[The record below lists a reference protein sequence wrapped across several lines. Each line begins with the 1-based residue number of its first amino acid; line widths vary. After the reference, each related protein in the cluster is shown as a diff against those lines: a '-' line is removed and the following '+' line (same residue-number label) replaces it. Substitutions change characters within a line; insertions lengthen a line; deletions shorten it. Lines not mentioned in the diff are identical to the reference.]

1 MPKLPLRRHPG
12 LQSGDHPLAS
22 CGAALAVQE
31 GAAGAGE
38 EASPSIASLAAQL
51 AGCRVNL
58 NVGAET
64 CPIAEEAVVGSH
76 LVLSEWASRGICRRS
91 ILLLKLRAQFPG
103 CWKLLEGYNSGQL
116 CR

>member
-12 LQSGDHPLAS
+12 LQLGDHPLAS

-31 GAAGAGE
+31 GAAGVGE

-51 AGCRVNL
+51 LAAELDL
-58 NVGAET
+58 NIGAET

-76 LVLSEWASRGICRRS
+76 LVLSELGFQGDLQKINITSEVEGAIPR
-91 ILLLKLRAQFPG
+91 LLE
-103 CWKLLEGYNSGQL
+103 LLEGYNSGQL